1 MATENVS
8 KKTVTVSEGLKKG
21 TVGTGK
27 IVRVTD
33 GLASDFMTEDQ
44 IIKRQVSVD
53 DPFTEI
59 EICIKGTFVTK
70 TMKDY
75 TRIGSK
81 LVPAASTMGRIA
93 SVCELAEDAEIPM
106 TTKEIETR
114 NGKLV
119 VWDIA
124 I

>member
-1 MATENVS
+1 MATENVH
-8 KKTVTVSEGLKKG
+8 KKTVNITEGLKKG
-21 TVGTGK
+21 TVATGK

-44 IIKRQVSVD
+44 IIRRQVNAD

-59 EICIKGTFVTK
+59 EIIVEGAIVTK

-75 TRIGSK
+75 SKIGSGG
-81 LVPAASTMGRIA
+81 VPVASTMGRIA
-93 SVCELAEDAEIPM
+93 SVCEFAEDADIPM
-106 TTKEIETR
+106 ITKEIETR

>member
-8 KKTVTVSEGLKKG
+8 KKTVNITEGLKKG
-21 TVGTGK
+21 TVATGK

-44 IIKRQVSVD
+44 IIRRQVSAD

-59 EICIKGTFVTK
+59 EICVEGTFVTK

-75 TRIGSK
+75 TKIGVG
-81 LVPAASTMGRIA
+81 LVPAASTMGKIA
-93 SVCELAEDAEIPM
+93 SVCEIAEDAEIPM
-106 TTKEIETR
+106 ITKEIETR